1 MRRLLENETLA
12 SPATKWVS
20 PEKREQSCEDNLA
33 WSYGPC
39 HACLEIEKG
48 KKTAY
53 NNVHWITCSQNQTKN
68 NSIFWQR
75 ICIVFSTERIC
86 QSNNKRTNQLLS
98 TTK

>member
-48 KKTAY
+48 W
-53 NNVHWITCSQNQTKN
+53 VHECVAEVQVCSKN
-68 NSIFWQR
+68 SWLVHGSI
-75 ICIVFSTERIC
+75 S
-86 QSNNKRTNQLLS
+86 
-98 TTK
+98 